1 MKKILLL
8 VCVVIAL
15 FTACKKNDIPPVVD
29 PLKSISL
36 GRDTLTMRVG
46 QTFQLNITTVPE
58 GYNKSLLLLNS
69 SDTTVVTVKNDGKL
83 TAKKNGT
90 AVITVTNQLKTIS
103 VTCLV
108 TVAGIPDPLTGVLFT
123 DTLSMEA
130 GDVVQLHYTT
140 TPPNYDPNLL
150 VWKSSDTTVISVSS
164 TGKVTAKEAGVAT
177 VTLTNKAKTF
187 SISGIVSVTD
197 RLKIGL
203 LAFYPFNNS
212 ANDLSGHNFNGTGYD
227 LTSVPDRFGK
237 PNSAY
242 YFNGTSSH
250 IIVQDKPALR
260 LNGTN
265 FALNYWVNLDK
276 YSDSYGTTVLSK
288 RGPYSE
294 NGWITGVGGALNVY
308 SPIGKLGTV
317 TYNVSGGDDP
327 YGSGQLVVGI
337 KEWHMITV
345 VYNYQL
351 SQVTFY
357 VDGVLDRVVGNIPT
371 PNAST
376 STNLYIGADS
386 QNNNPSYS
394 EYLVKGSVDD
404 IRIYQRVLS
413 ADEVHRLF
421 VATK

>member
-1 MKKILLL
+1 MKKYLLL
-8 VCVVIAL
+8 ICAVIAL

-46 QTFQLNITTVPE
+46 QTFQLSITTVPE
-58 GYNKSLLLLNS
+58 GYNKSLLLLSS

-90 AVITVTNQLKTIS
+90 AVITATNQLKTIS

-150 VWKSSDTTVISVSS
+150 VWKSSDTTVVSVSS
-164 TGKVTAKEAGVAT
+164 NGKVTAKEEGVAS

-187 SISGIVSVTD
+187 SVSGIVSVTD

-212 ANDLSGHNFNGTGYD
+212 TKDLSGHNFNGVAYN
-227 LTSVPDRFGK
+227 LTSAPDRFGK
-237 PNSAY
+237 ANAAY
-242 YFNGTSSH
+242 SFNGTSSY
-250 IIVQDKPALR
+250 IKVNDDQQLR
-260 LNGTN
+260 LNNTDIT
-265 FALNYWVNLDK
+265 LNAWVKLDD
-276 YSDSYGTTVLSK
+276 YNSSFGNNVLSK
-288 RGPYSE
+288 HLSGSE
-294 NGWITGVGGALNVY
+294 NGWAWGITGYGFYPTGVLTYGPGG
-308 SPIGKLGTV
+308 
-317 TYNVSGGDDP
+317 
-327 YGSGQLVVGI
+327 GSASARGAIVI
-337 KEWHMITV
+337 NRNNWHMITSI
-345 VYNYQL
+345 YNL
-351 SQVTFY
+351 SSQKLSLY
-357 VDGVLDRVVGNIPT
+357 VDGVLDGVTYNIPS
-371 PNAST
+371 PNVT
-376 STNLYIGADS
+376 TNTGLYIGRD
-386 QNNNPSYS
+386 NPEVPTNGYFIH
-394 EYLVKGSVDD
+394 GSLDD
-404 IRIYQRVLS
+404 IRIYNRSLN
-413 ADEVHRLF
+413 ANEVHKLF